1 MPDILA
7 MVQAIP
13 DQRWLFAIL
22 LLCAFCLR
30 PEELQH
36 LQLRHGRLW
45 CT

>member
-13 DQRWLFAIL
+13 DQRWRFAFL
-22 LLCAFCLR
+22 LLCAFGLR
-30 PEELQH
+30 PEELQD